1 MSCLPQAL
9 APARPRRG
17 WRAALVAGLAALLSA
32 CSGSLPGLDVF
43 NSSSPPPA
51 PTATNQAPQSSIGN
65 GQIKVGLLLPLSAP
79 GNAGLAGQSMRNA
92 AELALAEFNNP
103 NIQLLVKDDAGT
115 AQGAQ
120 QAAQEALDQG
130 AEIILGPLFA
140 HSVTA
145 AAQVARARNVPV
157 IAFSTDS
164 NVAGRGVYLLSF
176 LPESDVDRIVDYAV
190 SQGRRSFVALVPE
203 NAYGSVVE
211 AEFKQAVSRKG
222 ARVIALERYPAQ
234 GGNMGDAAK
243 LIAQAAAQADVLFLP
258 DAGDGVISAV
268 QALGAA
274 GLNLKRLQ
282 VIGTGLWDDPRIFAE
297 PAVAGGWYPAP
308 GPRPASAPLATRY
321 VARYNQDPVRTATLA
336 YDAVSLVAALVKTQ
350 GPRRFAAETLTN
362 ASGFAG
368 IDGVFRFRADGTN
381 QRGLAVLR
389 VAVRRPSGLAGTPH
403 IRVGDLT
410 RSIFSTYAWKTSAR
424 QPVLLYAARSATT
437 ASSTGKPERVTR
449 SRPSAVV
456 STNPWPMSAAIRSRS
471 SGRPASAA

>member
-1 MSCLPQAL
+1 
-9 APARPRRG
+9 
-17 WRAALVAGLAALLSA
+17 LSA

-43 NSSSPPPA
+43 NSNQPPPTA
-51 PTATNQAPQSSIGN
+51 PAAANQAPQSSIGN

-120 QAAQEALDQG
+120 QATQEALDQG

-140 HSVTA
+140 HSVTQ

-176 LPESDVDRIVDYAV
+176 LPESDVDRIVEYAI
-190 SQGRRSFVALVPE
+190 SQGRRSFVGMVPD
-203 NAYGSVVE
+203 NAYGAVVE
-211 AEFKQAVSRKG
+211 AEFKQVVSRKG
-222 ARVIALERYPAQ
+222 GRVVALERYPAQ
-234 GGNMGDAAK
+234 GGNMGDSAK
-243 LIAQAAAQADVLFLP
+243 LIAQAAAHADVLFLP
-258 DAGDGVISAV
+258 DAGDGVVSVV
-268 QALGAA
+268 QALSAA

-297 PAVAGGWYPAP
+297 PSVAGGWYPAP
-308 GPRPASAPLATRY
+308 DSAGFRAFATRY
-321 VARYNQDPVRTATLA
+321 RARFNQDPVRTATLA
-336 YDAVSLVAALVKTQ
+336 YDAVALVAALVKTQ
-350 GPRRFAAETLTN
+350 GPRRFAPDTLTN

-368 IDGVFRFRADGTN
+368 IDGVFRFRPDGTN

-389 VAVRRPSGLAGTPH
+389 VTPSGG
-403 IRVGDLT
+403 
-410 RSIFSTYAWKTSAR
+410 
-424 QPVLLYAARSATT
+424 Q
-437 ASSTGKPERVTR
+437 
-449 SRPSAVV
+449 VV
-456 STNPWPMSAAIRSRS
+456 SPAPHTFG
-471 SGRPASAA
+471 SGT